1 MFLPCMLLAT
11 RMQDGKTWAPGRL
24 WTTQPWRHTCRHER
38 LWQDEGSYPLV
49 RCWGLWSLDSTIP
62 LQRPGA
68 LVRTPRQHGATG
80 TVCTTAPSDRLVQGC
95 GAGHW
100 QASGRSRRV
109 PGYISWYADSSSL
122 DVVRSYRPTM
132 LASALDDDAFGWPI
146 VHHTWISAANCSTD
160 EARHSFINGCLY
172 IWDDSLICDR
182 SRVLT
187 LLL

>member
-1 MFLPCMLLAT
+1 MLGSLVFG
-11 RMQDGKTWAPGRL
+11 QHNPAPASWGARAN
-24 WTTQPWRHTCRHER
+24 PPAARRHRYGIYHR
-38 LWQDEGSYPLV
+38 
-49 RCWGLWSLDSTIP
+49 
-62 LQRPGA
+62 A
-68 LVRTPRQHGATG
+68 
-80 TVCTTAPSDRLVQGC
+80 SDRLVQGC

-160 EARHSFINGCLY
+160 EARRAPSFI
-172 IWDDSLICDR
+172 DDAIH
-182 SRVLT
+182 
-187 LLL
+187 LLMGACIYGTTASSAVGAEF